1 MSDRP
6 RKSGHSSSERKGSI
20 HQIRNLKLEEVKLE
34 EQYEVLQT
42 LCEVWSGRILLAEH
56 RASRHEVILKAL
68 HKVATS
74 RADFLREF
82 HYSYFLSPHRSI
94 VTTYDVAF
102 STSDMF
108 VFAEEYAQFG
118 DLACYVSNGGIGERN
133 TKLLAP
139 QLVAA
144 LDFMHSKSLVH
155 RNVRLDNILVFKSD
169 LSRVKL
175 ADFDQTRPVGW
186 RARRGDEWAPYA
198 PPEVVSQ
205 PRGELYTVAAA
216 HDTWQLAVVLVVC
229 LTGALPWQRADKTDA
244 RYAAFC
250 QWRGYRAL
258 RAPHRFGEFSLRLQ
272 GLLRRLFEPRAR
284 RRCAVTE
291 IGRHLGHRWTAR
303 SASAAAGDGVDA
315 GDATSV
321 CYSTWS
327 VHSCQ
332 QQKNAVLAP
341 LRALG
346 LETVVDHD
354 AKRQRLRD
362 WVALTA
368 RGPALEEGEPE
379 LTEGRGGGSQS
390 SAASAASCPR
400 HSPAGS
406 LAEEDAE

>member
-1 MSDRP
+1 MAASV
-6 RKSGHSSSERKGSI
+6 E
-20 HQIRNLKLEEVKLE
+20 
-34 EQYEVLQT
+34 
-42 LCEVWSGRILLAEH
+42 WSGRILLAEH

-82 HYSYFLSPHRSI
+82 HYSS
-94 VTTYDVAF
+94 
-102 STSDMF
+102 
-108 VFAEEYAQFG
+108 
-118 DLACYVSNGGIGERN
+118 
-133 TKLLAP
+133 
-139 QLVAA
+139 VAA
-144 LDFMHSKSLVH
+144 LDFMHSKGLVH

-272 GLLRRLFEPRAR
+272 SLLRRLFEPRAR

-291 IGRHLGHRWTAR
+291 IGRPPGPPL
-303 SASAAAGDGVDA
+303 DG
-315 GDATSV
+315 
-321 CYSTWS
+321 
-327 VHSCQ
+327 
-332 QQKNAVLAP
+332 P
-341 LRALG
+341 LG
-346 LETVVDHD
+346 L
-354 AKRQRLRD
+354 
-362 WVALTA
+362 
-368 RGPALEEGEPE
+368 
-379 LTEGRGGGSQS
+379 GR
-390 SAASAASCPR
+390 R
-400 HSPAGS
+400 R
-406 LAEEDAE
+406 